1 MSSPWQ
7 DRVPDF
13 WGDSVTPTGLAGPPL
28 RESTD
33 TLPRPCGEVLLSLL
47 QKGVVVLQV
56 WIKRQRRQIDSGSRR
71 NHRARIGRRRTAGTA
86 CRSQK
91 ERKRECQRECEREY
105 EQRARAT
112 KSVGSGHRSPR
123 GVGKEKVRF
132 SWRHHSGRQRAVK
145 SYARP
150 NGPAHA
156 NRCLAALRGRKPLG
170 SRRERSRP
178 ISASAKTLPT
188 IPAAVRRWCGRRRLR
203 RGNRSRTLAVGRA

>member
-1 MSSPWQ
+1 MA
-7 DRVPDF
+7 RNHH
-13 WGDSVTPTGLAGPPL
+13 A
-28 RESTD
+28 
-33 TLPRPCGEVLLSLL
+33 LPRPCGEVLLSLL

-170 SRRERSRP
+170 SRRERSR
-178 ISASAKTLPT
+178 LP
-188 IPAAVRRWCGRRRLR
+188 ALLRRLFLLSQR
-203 RGNRSRTLAVGRA
+203 QCGAGAGGGDCDGGKGRGPWPGDRA